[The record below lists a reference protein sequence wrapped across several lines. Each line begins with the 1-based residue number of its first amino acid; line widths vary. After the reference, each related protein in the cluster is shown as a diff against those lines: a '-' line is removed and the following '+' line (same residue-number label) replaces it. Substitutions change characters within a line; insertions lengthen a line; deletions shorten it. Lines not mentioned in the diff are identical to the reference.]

1 MSHFAK
7 VKAGIVQTVIVAD
20 QGFVDKLPSEEG
32 VFWVQTSYN
41 TKGGVHYGQDGN
53 PDGGVALRK
62 NYAGQGMTYDST
74 RDAFYASQPYPS
86 WTLNEDSCI
95 WEPPVDYP
103 AFDPSKIYSWDE
115 ENTRWVLDSGE

>member
-41 TKGGVHYGQDGN
+41 TKGGV
-53 PDGGVALRK
+53 

-103 AFDPSKIYSWDE
+103 ALDPSKIYSWDE